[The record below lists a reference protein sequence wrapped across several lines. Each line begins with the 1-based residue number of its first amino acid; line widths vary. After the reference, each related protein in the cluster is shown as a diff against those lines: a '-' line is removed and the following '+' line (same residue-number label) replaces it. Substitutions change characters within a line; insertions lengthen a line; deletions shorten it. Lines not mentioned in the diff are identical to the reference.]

1 MKIETTPEELALILD
16 GLSQIPLARSF
27 NLFTRLMRIYQESQ
41 APSVDPKQGDVNAPG
56 QQP

>member
-16 GLSQIPLARSF
+16 GLATLPLARSY
-27 NLFTRLMRIYQESQ
+27 NLFTRLMGEYKESQ
-41 APSVDPKQGDVNAPG
+41 APSVDPYWNANAPG